1 MSDASRSQIP
11 VIELWG
17 HLLLSL
23 QGDIL
28 DDDLTRVADTLLRRI
43 ATNGGEGLII
53 DASGVWMVD
62 SHLCAALGKLAMA
75 ARLMGIPS
83 ILCGLDANVVI
94 ALQTM
99 GFELAGVETAL
110 SLEAALERLGVMYH
124 RNHEHTLE
132 QETNDH
138 DARENERD

>member
-1 MSDASRSQIP
+1 MSHASRPQIP

-28 DDDLTRVADTLLRRI
+28 DEDMASVADALLRRI

-62 SHLCAALGKLAMA
+62 SHLCAALGKLATA
-75 ARLMGIPS
+75 ARLMGVPS

-110 SLEAALERLGVMYH
+110 SLEAALERLGVTYH
-124 RNHEHTLE
+124 HQHELVLDE
-132 QETNDH
+132 EIEDH
-138 DARENERD
+138 DARDDERH